1 MTNYIDKDK
10 LIRDL
15 IDNRNFYPAIVKNAI
30 EHAPTED
37 VVPRSEVEKWYAE
50 YHKVKEDLKQEKMYH
65 KATEKLA
72 DKYLLEL
79 KQAKQEVARKIFED
93 FTKHKV
99 CTNEEDYRVL
109 AELKKK
115 YIGE

>member
-1 MTNYIDKDK
+1 MPRYIDADK
-10 LIRDL
+10 IVYMECCEYDGFDL
-15 IDNRNFYPAIVKNAI
+15 EGNPLYKRTTKADKTEIDDL
-30 EHAPTED
+30 PTED
-37 VVPRSEVEKWYAE
+37 VVPRSEVESLQNELAIMRNGINE
-50 YHKVKEDLKQEKMYH
+50 YKVK
-65 KATEKLA
+65 
-72 DKYLLEL
+72 LE
-79 KQAKQEVARKIFED
+79 QAKQEVARKIFED